1 MQRSKTSGSTGR
13 DRSSRLRTTRVVVSR
28 WSTVA
33 RSIGHDYHPTFMIG
47 NEGGEGRGAHHLAA
61 TANGQSR
68 SREARAPETSGSDRA
83 GSAGQAGAKVLDLP
97 CLTDGDSGRDFGSPH
112 FLRKG

>member
-1 MQRSKTSGSTGR
+1 MKCHPWALDPVGAWSAISMQRSKTSGSTAR

-68 SREARAPETSGSDRA
+68 SREPRAPETCGSGSTERA
-83 GSAGQAGAKVLDLP
+83 VRGAEESRMDVA
-97 CLTDGDSGRDFGSPH
+97 
-112 FLRKG
+112 

>member
-61 TANGQSR
+61 TAHGQPR
-68 SREARAPETSGSDRA
+68 SREPRAPETCGSDASLR
-83 GSAGQAGAKVLDLP
+83 SV
-97 CLTDGDSGRDFGSPH
+97 SPAPKS
-112 FLRKG
+112 LIYNA

>member
-68 SREARAPETSGSDRA
+68 SREPRAPETCASDRLRMV
-83 GSAGQAGAKVLDLP
+83 GQAPAEVLDLP
-97 CLTDGDSGRDFGSPH
+97 CLTAGRGWRGFGR
-112 FLRKG
+112 LTLV